1 MSERIIVIDGNS
13 LINRAY
19 YAVKVP
25 MITKDGIYTQG
36 IFGFLNI
43 LSKIKKDYDSEYIAV
58 AFDRKAPT
66 FRHEKYDSYKAGR
79 KKMPPELAMQ
89 MPLLKDVLNAMNIK
103 QLELD
108 GWEADDIIGT
118 VSARAEE
125 EGLDVLIIT
134 GDRDELQLATD
145 RVSVLITRKGI
156 SEFDIY
162 NRESFEEEYGFTPAQ
177 FVDCKGLMGD
187 SSDNYPGVPGIGKV
201 TASKLIRM
209 YGSIDSIYDNI
220 DSMPEG
226 GMKQKLIDGR
236 MSAYMSQ
243 ELARIS
249 TDAPVDI
256 CFSEFRWDEPDYDR
270 LIAIYRKLEFNSFL
284 RKLRIPSE
292 HEMHKEESKEALI
305 VSGEDVKKS
314 LDGVSSAAVKVIHD
328 GSHTGKPD
336 VSGVGYMVGSDSY
349 YTSDVESF
357 IKASSGV
364 KLTGHGLK
372 DDIYALMNCGAS
384 WYDVEFDT
392 EIAEYVLDP
401 SRNSYDFRNLTLDYL
416 NRTVESDS
424 ESVEVQTSLFDDGGR
439 KNAEF
444 TRRWCS
450 AVKDTESVQKEKI
463 EKSGLSDVLYNI
475 ELPLVPILAEMEYF
489 GVRCDA
495 EVLDELGERIRDEI
509 IRLRKKIYE
518 ICGEEFNINSP
529 GQLGTVL
536 FEKMKLPS
544 GKKTKKGYSTSA
556 DVLEK
561 IRDESEAIPLILEYR
576 TLSKLNGTYVE
587 GLIPLISENGRI
599 HAHFQQTV
607 AATGRLSCTE
617 PNLQNIPVRNEFG
630 RLIRKAFVPE
640 TGCIFEG
647 ADYSQ
652 IELRV
657 LAHMSGDEELI
668 SAFNEG
674 KDIHRN
680 TASKVLG
687 IPEDEVT
694 PAQRSSAK
702 AVNFG
707 VIYGMSGFGLS
718 EELSISRREAEKYIS
733 DYFNRYQSVKRLMD
747 EQISSCR
754 NTGFVTTIS
763 GRKRQISEI
772 GASNYMVRQA
782 GERLA
787 MNTPIQGSAADIIKI
802 AMIRVR
808 QALRDAGLRSRLVL
822 QIHDE
827 LIIETYEDEKET
839 VRKLLRDNMENAYK
853 LKVKLIAE
861 VNEGTDWYRLK

>member
-1 MSERIIVIDGNS
+1 MNGRIIIIDGNS

-19 YAVKVP
+19 YAVKIP
-25 MITKDGIYTQG
+25 MITKEGIFTQG

-89 MPLLKDVLNAMNIK
+89 MPILKDILHAMNIK
-103 QLELD
+103 MLELD

-118 VSARAEE
+118 LSAGAEK

-162 NRESFEEEYGFTPAQ
+162 DRRAFEEEYGFTPAQ
-177 FVDCKGLMGD
+177 FVDYKGLMGD

-201 TASKLIRM
+201 TASKLIRT

-226 GMKQKLIDGR
+226 GTKQKLIDGR

-243 ELARIS
+243 ELAKIS
-249 TDAPVDI
+249 TDAPIDI
-256 CFSEFRWDEPDYDR
+256 CFSEFGWDEPDYDR
-270 LIAIYRKLEFNSFL
+270 LIELYRKLEFNSFL
-284 RKLRIPSE
+284 RKLKVPSDNDRYTDE
-292 HEMHKEESKEALI
+292 LKESLV
-305 VSGEDVKKS
+305 VSGESVARS
-314 LDGVSSAAVKVIHD
+314 LDGALTAVVKVIHD
-328 GSHTGKPD
+328 GSHTGKPV
-336 VSGVGYMVGSDSY
+336 VSGIGYIVGSESF
-349 YTSDVESF
+349 YTSDVDAF
-357 IKASSGV
+357 ITASRGV

-372 DDIYALMNCGAS
+372 DDIFALMNCGAS

-401 SRNSYDFRNLTLDYL
+401 SRSSYEFQNLTLDYL
-416 NRTVESDS
+416 NRSLESDS
-424 ESVEVQTSLFDDGGR
+424 ESLEVQTSLFEDDSR

-450 AVKDTESVQKEKI
+450 AVKALESVQKEKI
-463 EKSGLSDVLYNI
+463 EKAGLSEVLYSI

-489 GVRCDA
+489 GVKCDA
-495 EVLDELGERIRDEI
+495 GILSELGDGIKDEI
-509 IRLRKKIYE
+509 TRLRKRIYE

-561 IRDESEAIPLILEYR
+561 IRDESEVIPLILEYR

-630 RLIRKAFVPE
+630 RQIRKAFVPE
-640 TGCIFEG
+640 TGCVFEG

-668 SAFNEG
+668 TAFNEG
-674 KDIHRN
+674 RDIHRN

-733 DYFNRYQSVKRLMD
+733 DYFERYQSVKQFMD
-747 EQISSCR
+747 EQIASCR

-772 GASNYMVRQA
+772 SASNYMVRQA

-802 AMIRVR
+802 AMIRVHK
-808 QALRDAGLRSRLVL
+808 ALKDAGLKSRLVL

-839 VRKLLRDNMENAYK
+839 VRELLRENMENAYE

-861 VNEGTDWYRLK
+861 VNEGTDWYLLK